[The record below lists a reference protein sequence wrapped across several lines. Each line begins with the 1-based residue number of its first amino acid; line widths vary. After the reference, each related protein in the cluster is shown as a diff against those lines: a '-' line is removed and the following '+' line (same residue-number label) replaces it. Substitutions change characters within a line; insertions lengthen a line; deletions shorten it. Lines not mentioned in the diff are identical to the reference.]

1 MPLLDSFT
9 VDHTRMEAPAVR
21 VAKKM
26 NTPHGDEITVFDLRF
41 CVPNQEVMPERG
53 IHTLEHLF
61 AGFMRD
67 HLNGNGVEII
77 DISPMGCRTGFYM
90 SLIGTP
96 DEQRVA
102 DAWKAAM
109 ADVLKVKDQNQIP
122 ELNVYQCG
130 TYTMH
135 SLDEAQDMLTE
146 QVDADMLD
154 NVRAA
159 AAVKLTQMQTEIDAL
174 NEAMQV
180 ALADEIRTPPVV
192 TPAAIVDATDSPA
205 PLVDSRWTFTQ
216 QCKALIASKAYEGGV
231 A

>member
-77 DISPMGCRTGFYM
+77 DISPMGCRTGFYLM
-90 SLIGTP
+90 
-96 DEQRVA
+96 
-102 DAWKAAM
+102 
-109 ADVLKVKDQNQIP
+109 
-122 ELNVYQCG
+122 LNGRY
-130 TYTMH
+130 
-135 SLDEAQDMLTE
+135 SS
-146 QVDADMLD
+146 
-154 NVRAA
+154 
-159 AAVKLTQMQTEIDAL
+159 
-174 NEAMQV
+174 
-180 ALADEIRTPPVV
+180 
-192 TPAAIVDATDSPA
+192 AAIVPLIREMYTFIAEFEGEIPGAA
-205 PLVDSRWTFTQ
+205 PKDCGNYLDMNLGMAKYLADKYLKNVLYDIRPERLT
-216 QCKALIASKAYEGGV
+216 YPE
-231 A
+231 

>member
-9 VDHTRMEAPAVR
+9 VDHTRMEAPAVL
-21 VAKKM
+21 VEKTM
-26 NTPHGDEITVFDLRF
+26 NTPHGDASTVCELSF
-41 CVPNQEVMPERG
+41 CGQNKEVMPERG

-61 AGFMRD
+61 AGFMRN

-109 ADVLKVKDQNQIP
+109 EDVLKVQDQNQIP

-130 TYTMH
+130 TYQMH
-135 SLDEAQDMLTE
+135 SLQEAQDIARNILE
-146 QVDADMLD
+146 RD
-154 NVRAA
+154 VRINSNEELALPKE
-159 AAVKLTQMQTEIDAL
+159 KLQELHI
-174 NEAMQV
+174 
-180 ALADEIRTPPVV
+180 
-192 TPAAIVDATDSPA
+192 
-205 PLVDSRWTFTQ
+205 
-216 QCKALIASKAYEGGV
+216 
-231 A
+231 